1 MLFFFGWLEQHVQQ
15 QNYPKWWFFSGALP
29 SFELQVTRWLAGGW
43 FLGCASTL
51 TTQGTNRLISWSS
64 TKEMMDLD

>member
-1 MLFFFGWLEQHVQQ
+1 MYNNKILQHGDFFC
-15 QNYPKWWFFSGALP
+15 GALP